1 VSAQPRDAG
10 STGTTW
16 TRARI
21 VRSAVLLT
29 ITGVSLYLL
38 APSLIEVF
46 SSAPQ
51 LKKIEPWWIA
61 GMIALETGSYVCMVH
76 LQRLALQARGKAF
89 ALWNSYLAGNAVG
102 RVIPGGGAAAGALQY
117 RMLVQAGLPGAQ
129 VATGLTVSA
138 LLTFAVLLALPVAAV
153 PAIVIGAPAPKGLER
168 AAYLGAGI
176 FVLLFV
182 AGLVLFVTD
191 RPLRWVGRTVERLHN
206 RLLRRRPPISGLS
219 DRLIEQR
226 DLIARVIGRRWWE
239 ALLFTVG
246 KWGLDYATL
255 VAALAAV
262 GAYPRP
268 SLVLLA
274 YCASQLLAQIPIT
287 PGGLGFVEAGLTGT
301 LALAGVS
308 AGDAVL
314 ATLAYRLV
322 SYWLPLPAGLVGY
335 VAFRR
340 RYGPGTVATDP
351 AGGG

>member
-1 VSAQPRDAG
+1 MSAAGEHAPQDDAG
-10 STGTTW
+10 Q

-38 APSLIEVF
+38 APSLIEIF

-51 LKKIEPWWIA
+51 LKRIEPEWIA
-61 GMIALETGSYVCMVH
+61 GMIVLQAGSYVCMWL
-76 LQRLALQARGKAF
+76 LQRIALQTRDLF
-89 ALWNSYLAGNAVG
+89 AVATSYMAGNALG
-102 RVIPGGGAAAGALQY
+102 SVIPGGGAAAGALQY
-117 RMLVQAGLPGAQ
+117 RMLVQAGPAARAS
-129 VATGLTVSA
+129 VAAGLTVAA
-138 LLTFAVLLALPVAAV
+138 LLTLAVLLALPVLAV
-153 PAIVIGAPAPKGLER
+153 PAILAGAPVAKGLTR
-168 AAYLGAGI
+168 AAYLGAAI
-176 FVLLFV
+176 FVLVFA

-191 RPLRWVGRTVERLHN
+191 TPLVWVGRQFQRVRN
-206 RLLRRRPPISGLS
+206 RLMRKREPLTGLPG
-219 DRLIEQR
+219 RLLDER

-239 ALLFTVG
+239 ALLFSIG

-262 GAYPRP
+262 GATPRP

-274 YCASQLLAQIPIT
+274 YCASQVLAQIPIT

-308 AGDAVL
+308 ASDAVL

-322 SYWLPLPAGLVGY
+322 SFWLPMPAGLVGY
-335 VAFRR
+335 VLFRR
-340 RYGPGTVATDP
+340 RYGAGATDRAD
-351 AGGG
+351 AG